1 MDLTSLPPRAAGE
14 RELPSLLFGDN
25 QFFGVNHMSE
35 EKARAQATRFQ
46 STGAIISLLDCA
58 YQEGIRVFMCTT
70 HERIA
75 EICEHVRAHPGEYRD
90 FQFYPCMPYGVKYA
104 NAATE
109 HGVLGALRRFL
120 PEHEPLA
127 ALMKGGLSL
136 ARRDIR
142 GIGELLIDAEMKM
155 FRGLATP
162 VIFLQ
167 NLVTDLLLGL
177 GLTEALRIF
186 AEHVR
191 RRYGAEP
198 GYITMNLPRA
208 LEALEA
214 AGIENPIVCAA
225 INKLGFRM
233 CGGIAAYEQAIAERR
248 FRPVAMS
255 VMASGAIA
263 PREALQYVC
272 EQPQIR
278 SVVFGASSRS
288 HVRETR
294 QLFEELRA
302 AASLA

>member
-1 MDLTSLPPRAAGE
+1 MELTTLPPSTGSE
-14 RELPSLLFGDN
+14 VELPRLVLGDN
-25 QFFGVNHMSE
+25 PFFGVNHMSE

-46 STGAIISLLDCA
+46 ATRTIISLLDCA
-58 YQEGIRVFMCTT
+58 YEEGIHTFMCTT

-75 EICEHVRAHPGEYRD
+75 EICAHVRAHRGEYRD

-155 FRGLATP
+155 FHGLPTP

-177 GLTEALRIF
+177 GLTEAFRIF
-186 AEHVR
+186 ADHVR

-198 GYITMNLPRA
+198 GYITMNLPRTLDA
-208 LEALEA
+208 LDA
-214 AGIENPIVCAA
+214 AGIDNPIVCAS

-233 CGGIAAYEQAIAERR
+233 CGGIAAYEQAIAARR

-263 PREALQYVC
+263 PGEALAYVC

-278 SVVFGASSRS
+278 SIVFGASSRS
-288 HVRETR
+288 HIRETR
-294 QLFEELRA
+294 QLVEQLGA
-302 AASLA
+302 AAQPA